1 MNHNIPLPVVACEVY
16 HIPPVFVENSRFHFG
31 DFSNGGNDIFENHEI
46 KTNVDVKDGRNESEE
61 ELNKMVFF
69 ETLLGAEG
77 LKHFDHDDK
86 VDYRTDERYQY
97 FVEDVNRV
105 DDESFIV
112 VQDKV
117 LEDDFWGD
125 QVNQFSANLF
135 NEALLQEVTGFFDK
149 SYFLQRELFLLFFLI
164 LVWLCHFFLRR
175 FNLQNFTS
183 FDLEL
188 GCDFKDLVHLE
199 NIAE

>member
-1 MNHNIPLPVVACEVY
+1 MNWMVVLNFIDSSQKVSTNQQSHWKDQEWNQWNFSLLNAENLVNQEQYDRHMDCLSELSVLPKDCQVFFGEWVDHEHPSVKKVVKGLS
-16 HIPPVFVENSRFHFG
+16 IPPVFVENSRFHFG

-112 VQDKV
+112 VQDKM

-125 QVNQFSANLF
+125 QVN
-135 NEALLQEVTGFFDK
+135 
-149 SYFLQRELFLLFFLI
+149 
-164 LVWLCHFFLRR
+164 
-175 FNLQNFTS
+175 
-183 FDLEL
+183 
-188 GCDFKDLVHLE
+188 
-199 NIAE
+199 